1 MALKILQSGIQ
12 PLGQFD
18 GLDAQNTTVKG
29 GEVGCFTYVP
39 ITSTDKHAKDVEDG
53 YVSSSTQS
61 RPAVTVTLS
70 SGARPLFLVDEGTV
84 GYGTLFG
91 VLIGGAVG
99 QTSYGLTTTVPSTA
113 ILGPHTAVG
122 SGKITVWDK
131 PGLYAVTLDAV
142 DTTASTGLMP
152 TNTTLAGG
160 SPLYA
165 TSAGL
170 LTPNVGSAW
179 EAIIVA
185 RFLEFTGTGS
195 LVTTPVDLVNARNSP
210 TGNVSSVVQ
219 KPFTQAVIHF
229 SCAFGG

>member
-1 MALKILQSGIQ
+1 MALKILQPGIQ

-18 GLDAQNTTVKG
+18 GLDAQTSTVKG
-29 GEVGCFTYVP
+29 GEVGCFTYLS
-39 ITSTDKHAKDVEDG
+39 ISGTDKHAKDVDDG
-53 YVSSSTQS
+53 YVSPTALT

-70 SGARPLFLVDEGTV
+70 SGARPLFLVDDGTV

-91 VLIGGAVG
+91 VLIGGSVG
-99 QTSYGLTTTVPSTA
+99 QTSYGLTSTIPSAA
-113 ILGPHTAVG
+113 ILGPHTAAG
-122 SGKITVWDK
+122 SGKLTVWDK

-142 DTTASTGLMP
+142 DSTATTGLAP

-160 SPLYA
+160 AALYA

-185 RFLEFTGTGS
+185 RFLEFSGTGS
-195 LVTTPVDLVNARNSP
+195 LVTTPVDLVSARNSP

-219 KPFTQAVIHF
+219 KPFTQAIIF
-229 SCAFGG
+229 FNAAFGG

>member
-1 MALKILQSGIQ
+1 MALKILQAGIE

-18 GLDAQNTTVKG
+18 GLDADVTTVKG
-29 GEVGCFTYVP
+29 GEVVCFTYVS
-39 ITSTDKHAKDVEDG
+39 IVGTDKHASDVNDG
-53 YVSSSTQS
+53 YVSSTTLS
-61 RPAVTVTLS
+61 RPAVTKSLS
-70 SGARPLFLVDEGTV
+70 SGARPLFLVDDGTV

-91 VLIGGAVG
+91 VVVGGASG
-99 QTSYGLTTTVPSTA
+99 QVSFGPSSTIPSGS
-113 ILGPHTAVG
+113 ILGPHTALG
-122 SGKITVWDK
+122 SGKLTLWDK

-142 DTTASTGLMP
+142 DTTAATGLVP

-165 TSAGL
+165 TTAGL
-170 LTPNVGSAW
+170 LTPNAGAAF

-185 RFLEFTGTGS
+185 RFLEFSGTGS

-229 SCAFGG
+229 AGSYGG